1 MKFSIVLLYLLLVPV
16 VSYPQHQS
24 NVDSLLIELDR
35 AANDGTRTLILNEL
49 ATTYRGNDDQ
59 KALNYAQRVIQIAD
73 NGGFKQDKATALNTI
88 ALIYLSLGKREEVE
102 SLLKL
107 ALELQKEI
115 GNDEDQA
122 TTLNNLGLLYTEFGK
137 LDIAFDYHIKSTAI
151 NEAYNNKTGISANLN
166 NMAHIFYLQKKYQK
180 AIDYL
185 EESTAIE
192 REANSMYGV
201 AGGLNNLG
209 VLYSKIG
216 KQELAMTRFRE
227 ALSIHRNHSIFN
239 EVVNG
244 LNNIGNIFL
253 EYDQLDSAI
262 KYYKKAISVGEEYQ
276 LLPSISIAYNNIGK
290 AFLKQDKIALALKS
304 TKKAYQINKEI
315 NQKVELTESLLNYS
329 LIYKKTEQYDSA
341 YKYQK
346 LYSIYKDS
354 IHNER
359 NERQMAEM
367 ETRYET
373 QRKEKEIEILNKE
386 KELQELESS
395 QKELLLAKKS
405 SARNILLTGM
415 GLILLIAF
423 LLYNRYQLKQKSKF
437 ELKAIQMELK
447 ALRAQINPHFT
458 FNIMTSIQHYIL
470 DNQPDA
476 AQKYLGKF
484 ARLVR
489 SVLDNSETPLVT
501 IEEDLKALDLYV
513 ELDTLRFE
521 NNFDYKKIIDEE
533 IDVGFDRIP
542 AMLLQPHVENAIWH
556 GLQHKE
562 GKGKITVELKRQ
574 EDMLLCSIEDNGVG
588 RKKAQEL
595 QSANKTKHKSM
606 GMFISR
612 ERLRIINSKNKSNLN
627 VNVHDL
633 EDANGKALGTRIE
646 LFVPIQ

>member
-49 ATTYRGNDDQ
+49 ATIYRGNDDK

-73 NGGFKQDKATALNTI
+73 NGGFRQDKATALNTV

-122 TTLNNLGLLYTEFGK
+122 NTLNNLGLLYTELGK

-151 NEAYNNKTGISANLN
+151 NEAYNNKTGIAVNLN

-192 REANSMYGV
+192 REINSMYGV
-201 AGGLNNLG
+201 AGCLNNLG
-209 VLYSKIG
+209 VLYSMIG

-227 ALSIHRNHSIFN
+227 ALSIHRNHNIFN

-262 KYYKKAISVGEEYQ
+262 IYYKKAISVGEENQ
-276 LLPSISIAYNNIGK
+276 LLPALSIAYNNIGK
-290 AFLKQDKIALALKS
+290 AFLEQDKIALALKS
-304 TKKAYQINKEI
+304 TKKAYEINKEI
-315 NQKVELTESLLNYS
+315 NHKVELTESLLNYS

-341 YKYQK
+341 YKYQE

-359 NERQMAEM
+359 NERQLAEM

-405 SARNILLTGM
+405 SARNILVTGM

-437 ELKAIQMELK
+437 EMKAIQMELK

-612 ERLRIINSKNKSNLN
+612 ERLRIINSKSKSNLN

-633 EDANGKALGTRIE
+633 EDANGNALGTRVE
-646 LFVPIQ
+646 LFAPIQ

>member
-49 ATTYRGNDDQ
+49 ATIYRGNDDK

-73 NGGFKQDKATALNTI
+73 NGGFRQDKATALNTV

-122 TTLNNLGLLYTEFGK
+122 TTLNNLGLLYTELGK

-151 NEAYNNKTGISANLN
+151 NEAYNNKTGISVNLN

-192 REANSMYGV
+192 REINSMYGV
-201 AGGLNNLG
+201 AGCLNNLG
-209 VLYSKIG
+209 VLYSMIG

-227 ALSIHRNHSIFN
+227 ALSIHRNHNIFN

-262 KYYKKAISVGEEYQ
+262 IYYKKAISVGEEYQ
-276 LLPSISIAYNNIGK
+276 LLPAISIAYNNIGK

-315 NQKVELTESLLNYS
+315 NHKVELTKSLLNYS

-354 IHNER
+354 IHNAR

-373 QRKEKEIEILNKE
+373 QRKEREIEILNKE

-437 ELKAIQMELK
+437 EMKAIQMELK

-612 ERLRIINSKNKSNLN
+612 ERLRIINSKSKSNLN

-633 EDANGKALGTRIE
+633 EDANGNALGTRVE
-646 LFVPIQ
+646 LFAPIQ

>member
-73 NGGFKQDKATALNTI
+73 NGGFKQDKATALNTV

-405 SARNILLTGM
+405 SARNILMTGM

-627 VNVHDL
+627 VNVRDL

>member
-1 MKFSIVLLYLLLVPV
+1 M
-16 VSYPQHQS
+16 
-24 NVDSLLIELDR
+24 
-35 AANDGTRTLILNEL
+35 
-49 ATTYRGNDDQ
+49 
-59 KALNYAQRVIQIAD
+59 
-73 NGGFKQDKATALNTI
+73 
-88 ALIYLSLGKREEVE
+88 
-102 SLLKL
+102 
-107 ALELQKEI
+107 
-115 GNDEDQA
+115 
-122 TTLNNLGLLYTEFGK
+122 
-137 LDIAFDYHIKSTAI
+137 
-151 NEAYNNKTGISANLN
+151 
-166 NMAHIFYLQKKYQK
+166 
-180 AIDYL
+180 
-185 EESTAIE
+185 
-192 REANSMYGV
+192 
-201 AGGLNNLG
+201 
-209 VLYSKIG
+209 
-216 KQELAMTRFRE
+216 
-227 ALSIHRNHSIFN
+227 
-239 EVVNG
+239 
-244 LNNIGNIFL
+244 
-253 EYDQLDSAI
+253 
-262 KYYKKAISVGEEYQ
+262 
-276 LLPSISIAYNNIGK
+276 
-290 AFLKQDKIALALKS
+290 
-304 TKKAYQINKEI
+304 
-315 NQKVELTESLLNYS
+315 
-329 LIYKKTEQYDSA
+329 
-341 YKYQK
+341 
-346 LYSIYKDS
+346 
-354 IHNER
+354 
-359 NERQMAEM
+359 
-367 ETRYET
+367 
-373 QRKEKEIEILNKE
+373 
-386 KELQELESS
+386 
-395 QKELLLAKKS
+395 
-405 SARNILLTGM
+405 
-415 GLILLIAF
+415 
-423 LLYNRYQLKQKSKF
+423 LYNRYQLKQKSKF

-627 VNVHDL
+627 VNVRDL

>member
-1 MKFSIVLLYLLLVPV
+1 MKFSIVLLSLLLVPV

-73 NGGFKQDKATALNTI
+73 NGGFKQEKATALNTV

-276 LLPSISIAYNNIGK
+276 LLPAISIAYNNIGK
-290 AFLKQDKIALALKS
+290 AFLKQNKIALALKS

-354 IHNER
+354 IHNAR

-405 SARNILLTGM
+405 SARNILMTGM

-627 VNVHDL
+627 VNVRDL
-633 EDANGKALGTRIE
+633 EDANGNALGTKIE
-646 LFVPIQ
+646 FFVPIQ